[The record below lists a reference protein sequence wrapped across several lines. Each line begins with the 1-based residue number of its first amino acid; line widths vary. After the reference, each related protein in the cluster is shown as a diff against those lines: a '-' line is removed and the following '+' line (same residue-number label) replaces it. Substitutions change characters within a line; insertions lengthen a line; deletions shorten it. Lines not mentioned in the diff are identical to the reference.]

1 MERLF
6 IKLIIFHFQE
16 FHSLFNHQSRRYFTF
31 LSGYLKKP
39 LAASNKYFKP
49 FIVTCFFLC
58 GHSMV
63 STNYVCFMLI
73 FNFSNE
79 SYLTYCCNHLKN
91 INTLTIF
98 AIISETFLRERFS
111 FNWKGAIILPVTADL
126 EMIYW
131 KIFNLPK
138 YWTFKKNC
146 VIFLI
151 GIR

>member
-6 IKLIIFHFQE
+6 IKLIIFQIQE
-16 FHSLFNHQSRRYFTF
+16 LHSLFNHQGRRYFTF

-49 FIVTCFFLC
+49 FIATCFFLC
-58 GHSMV
+58 GHPMI
-63 STNYVCFMLI
+63 STNYVIL
-73 FNFSNE
+73 NFSNE

-98 AIISETFLRERFS
+98 AIISETFLSERFS
-111 FNWKGAIILPVTADL
+111 SNWKGAIILPVTADL
-126 EMIYW
+126 GLIYW

-138 YWTFKKNC
+138 Y
-146 VIFLI
+146 
-151 GIR
+151 